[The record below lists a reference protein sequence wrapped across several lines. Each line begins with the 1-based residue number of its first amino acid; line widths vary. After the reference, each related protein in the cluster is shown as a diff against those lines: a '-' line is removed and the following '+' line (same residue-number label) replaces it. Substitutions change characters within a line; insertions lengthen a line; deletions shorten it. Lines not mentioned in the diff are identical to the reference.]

1 MRILGVFG
9 QLGMYLYAAVCWI
22 FLGHLNRCQ
31 ISIPSISSVYRGFI
45 TVIYSSRPPGKK
57 CAVHQMDCYLA
68 PQPHIETS
76 D

>member
-22 FLGHLNRCQ
+22 CLDHLNRCQ
-31 ISIPSISSVYRGFI
+31 TSISSVYRGFI
-45 TVIYSSRPPGKK
+45 TVIYSSGPPGKK

-68 PQPHIETS
+68 LQPHIETS